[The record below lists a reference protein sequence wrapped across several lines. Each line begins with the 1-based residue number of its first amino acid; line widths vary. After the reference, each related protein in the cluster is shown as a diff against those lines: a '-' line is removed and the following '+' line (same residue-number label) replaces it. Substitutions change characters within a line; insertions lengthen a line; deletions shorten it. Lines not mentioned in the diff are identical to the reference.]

1 MKVEEYELILST
13 VGEELKDKFST
24 LNKIQREFINYC
36 GSEGEILFI
45 ENQRFTSEERGY
57 SNNYKI
63 KKALMKVLALEYDE
77 NISIEK
83 LPGTTE
89 TFHAVIA
96 LKKEVVEVI
105 QQINSLKES
114 IGKVFKKYVDER
126 VKLNGQ
132 WAPVNKS
139 MLKNIGKSRANL
151 KQIKRRLNVHEDLY
165 ERISLS
171 STDSRPSY
179 RKNKA
184 ELLDLLSK
192 MNTEA
197 SEEDIKTI
205 ESYQEG
211 AEFAY
216 FYDKTYSV
224 VDGNFRYKD
233 SVYEDKSNEIS
244 KKFRTQ
250 KISSPIYLICE
261 DPKNI
266 DIEIIFRN
274 KQKKQKKRAC
284 YKNEI
289 SKEKLLMTLPVFE
302 YL

>member
-13 VGEELKDKFST
+13 VGEELKKLFFSLNDKQ
-24 LNKIQREFINYC
+24 IEFISYC
-36 GSEGEILFI
+36 ETDAGLLFI
-45 ENQRFTSEERGY
+45 ENQRFTKEEQGY

-63 KKALMKVLALEYDE
+63 KTALKRVLAIEYNED
-77 NISIEK
+77 ISIEK
-83 LPGTTE
+83 SPGTTE
-89 TFHAVIA
+89 TFHAVLA
-96 LKKEVVEVI
+96 LKRDVVGVI
-105 QQINSLKES
+105 QEINSLKES
-114 IGKVFKKYVDER
+114 IGIILKRYVDDR

-132 WAPVNKS
+132 WTPVNKS
-139 MLKNIGKSRANL
+139 ILKSIGKSRANL
-151 KQIKRRLNVHEDLY
+151 KQIKRRLNIHEDLY

-171 STDSRPSY
+171 CTESRPSY
-179 RKNKA
+179 RKNKK
-184 ELLDLLSK
+184 ELFDLLSK
-192 MNTEA
+192 IKTDG
-197 SEEDIKTI
+197 SKEDIKTL
-205 ESYQEG
+205 EKYQEG

-233 SVYEDKSNEIS
+233 SVYEDKSNEIN
-244 KKFRTQ
+244 KKFKTQ
-250 KISSPIYLICE
+250 KISSPIYIICDE
-261 DPKNI
+261 PKKI

>member
-1 MKVEEYELILST
+1 MKVEEYELILAT
-13 VGEELKDKFST
+13 VGEELKKKFTT
-24 LNKIQREFINYC
+24 LNKIQLEFINYC
-36 GSEGEILFI
+36 GTNGKLLFI
-45 ENQRFTSEERGY
+45 ENQRFTNEEQGY

-63 KKALMKVLALEYDE
+63 KKALIKVLALEYDE

-83 LPGTTE
+83 SPGTTE
-89 TFHAVIA
+89 TFHAVLA
-96 LKKEVVEVI
+96 LKREIVEVI
-105 QQINSLKES
+105 EEINSLKES
-114 IGKVFKKYVDER
+114 IGKIFKKYVDDR

-139 MLKNIGKSRANL
+139 MLKSIGKSRANL
-151 KQIKRRLNVHEDLY
+151 KQIKRRLNIHEDLY

-171 STDSRPSY
+171 CTDSRPSY
-179 RKNKA
+179 RKNKE

-192 MNTEA
+192 IKTHA
-197 SEEDIKTI
+197 SEEDVKTL
-205 ESYQEG
+205 ESFQEG

-250 KISSPIYLICE
+250 KISSPIYLICD
-261 DPKNI
+261 DPKDI